1 MAIVRL
7 ENGLGKNLKRA
18 ENNLNST
25 KINLFII
32 HHYRTQKLPMTQSAC
47 SANSTVLH

>member
-1 MAIVRL
+1 MAIIRL

-25 KINLFII
+25 GSNYTSNNSKRLKRQYTAMVSIKIKI
-32 HHYRTQKLPMTQSAC
+32 
-47 SANSTVLH
+47 